1 MRKNRASGIS
11 AGGPE
16 RISSEDNGLYSFRYE
31 PRRDAWNLL
40 ERTACLLTFVLI
52 KLNGKCQSSDSAD
65 KNFTATNLLCRHI
78 LTNGNERWAGVEQVR
93 DSGAP
98 WVSWVLLV
106 VCFMLA
112 VPASVPETD
121 APASAPAQVE
131 AEPEETD
138 MPVVA
143 LTFDDGPRSSTT
155 GRLLDELAL
164 REVPATFFL
173 LGHRI
178 PGNEDLVR
186 RMAADGHQIGVHT
199 YDHVEVTGLS
209 REDFD
214 LQVGKTR
221 SLLLDIL
228 GEREFWLRPPYGITD
243 AAARQ
248 WADSPI
254 VLWSVDPED
263 WKDQDVGRI
272 VAGVVEHVQDGDIIL
287 MHDLY
292 GSSVDAAVQIVD
304 ALLEKG
310 YCFVTVEDL
319 LARNGIEAQDGVIYR
334 SGRK

>member
-1 MRKNRASGIS
+1 MR
-11 AGGPE
+11 AGQ
-16 RISSEDNGLYSFRYE
+16 R
-31 PRRDAWNLL
+31 
-40 ERTACLLTFVLI
+40 
-52 KLNGKCQSSDSAD
+52 
-65 KNFTATNLLCRHI
+65 
-78 LTNGNERWAGVEQVR
+78 
-93 DSGAP
+93 SGAP

-112 VPASVPETD
+112 VPASVPET
-121 APASAPAQVE
+121 ASPASAPAQVE

-186 RMAADGHQIGVHT
+186 RMAAEGHQIGVHT
-199 YDHVEVTGLS
+199 YDHVE
-209 REDFD
+209 
-214 LQVGKTR
+214 TR

-228 GEREFWLRPPYGITD
+228 GEGEFWLRPPYGITD

-304 ALLEKG
+304 ALLGKG

>member
-1 MRKNRASGIS
+1 MPEAPLFPPLCRAVS
-11 AGGPE
+11 
-16 RISSEDNGLYSFRYE
+16 
-31 PRRDAWNLL
+31 
-40 ERTACLLTFVLI
+40 
-52 KLNGKCQSSDSAD
+52 D

-78 LTNGNERWAGVEQVR
+78 LTNGNEQRAGVECVR

-98 WVSWVLLV
+98 WVSWALLV

-112 VPASVPETD
+112 VPAAVPEAD
-121 APASAPAQVE
+121 APASAQAQVE
-131 AEPEETD
+131 IPESR

-143 LTFDDGPRSSTT
+143 LTFDDGPRASTT

-186 RMAADGHQIGVHT
+186 RMAAEGHQIGVHT

-209 REDFD
+209 RADFD

-228 GEREFWLRPPYGITD
+228 GEGDFWLRPPYGSTD
-243 AAARQ
+243 ASVQA

-263 WKDQDVGRI
+263 WRDGDVDRI
-272 VAGVVEHVQDGDIIL
+272 VAGVVEHVRDGDIIL
-287 MHDLY
+287 LHDLY
-292 GSSVDAAVQIVD
+292 PTSVDAAVRITD
-304 ALLEKG
+304 ALLAKG
-310 YCFVTVEDL
+310 YCFATVEDL
-319 LARNGIEAQDGVIYR
+319 LARNGIEAQKGGLYR
-334 SGRK
+334 SGRP